1 MYRPALKLTAIML
14 GLAWFLGGVAWAQTD
29 GDLAARLNS
38 GYEMLERGEI
48 DGAQKIYE
56 EMLRQHPGNP
66 VALNNLAAIM
76 ARKGKYEEALTA
88 LNQALSRAKGY
99 QVMVDRLC
107 DLESVCTAVRVGRD
121 NMVGGDLEDLIKSN
135 ILMVKM
141 SRAAPR
147 RQ

>member
-1 MYRPALKLTAIML
+1 MYRSTLKLTAIML
-14 GLAWFLGGVAWAQTD
+14 GLAWFMGGVGWAQTE

-48 DGAQKIYE
+48 DRAQKVYE
-56 EMLRQHPGNP
+56 EMLRKYPGNP
-66 VALNNLAAIM
+66 VALNNLAAIL
-76 ARKGKYEEALTA
+76 ARKGNYEEALTV

-99 QVMVDRLC
+99 QVMVDRVC

-121 NMVGGDLEDLIKSN
+121 HMVGGDLEDLIKSN

-141 SRAAPR
+141 SSASPR
-147 RQ
+147 RK